1 MIYENFISYKRKE
14 SSFETKSI
22 YDGLSKSGLSTFCD
36 VYELGSCN
44 FTTEI
49 LDIIKTCTNFIL
61 VISDNIFDNIK
72 DPNDW
77 IYKELKTAIEYQKNI
92 ICVFLSEKYVFPS
105 NLPDDIKKITEYNGI
120 YYSKFYFDSF
130 MNKLLKK
137 FIVSKEEISISSELS
152 DFIIDGSKLIK
163 YVGHSKTVNIPEN
176 ISEIGDYAFK
186 DCTFIEKIQFPN
198 NLKIIGEHSFERCLN
213 LLFLVFNDHL
223 ITIKAHAFSRCFNVS
238 YIQFNSEIKT
248 IEDQAFS
255 FCNKIKYIKL
265 PKSLQLIASSAFN
278 NCPKLSSIIVESGNE
293 HYCDS
298 NGILYSKDCSTL
310 IRCPEGLNSDS
321 IVVDEQA
328 KEIADYAFYKCLSI
342 QNIVLHHIEKI
353 NAYAFAYCTSISK
366 IQLPSTISSFSLDAI
381 EGWSSE
387 QKIIFAQNMNPALK
401 SEIEKRLKSTTTQN
415 QKNSENQFILV
426 KTAFESYEEAEKLCT
441 ILIEKHYIVSG
452 QIIKIHSLYSW
463 NNEMCSEDEYELTCF
478 TDLKTFKTLSSFI
491 KENHSYEVCELI
503 AIPILATSEEFS
515 DWISSYLS

>member
-213 LLFLVFNDHL
+213 LLFLVFNDH
-223 ITIKAHAFSRCFNVS
+223 
-238 YIQFNSEIKT
+238 
-248 IEDQAFS
+248 
-255 FCNKIKYIKL
+255 
-265 PKSLQLIASSAFN
+265 
-278 NCPKLSSIIVESGNE
+278 
-293 HYCDS
+293 
-298 NGILYSKDCSTL
+298 
-310 IRCPEGLNSDS
+310 
-321 IVVDEQA
+321 
-328 KEIADYAFYKCLSI
+328 
-342 QNIVLHHIEKI
+342 
-353 NAYAFAYCTSISK
+353 
-366 IQLPSTISSFSLDAI
+366 
-381 EGWSSE
+381 
-387 QKIIFAQNMNPALK
+387 
-401 SEIEKRLKSTTTQN
+401 
-415 QKNSENQFILV
+415 
-426 KTAFESYEEAEKLCT
+426 
-441 ILIEKHYIVSG
+441 
-452 QIIKIHSLYSW
+452 
-463 NNEMCSEDEYELTCF
+463 
-478 TDLKTFKTLSSFI
+478 
-491 KENHSYEVCELI
+491 
-503 AIPILATSEEFS
+503 
-515 DWISSYLS
+515 